1 MTKNHPRTI
10 VYIDGFNLYYGC
22 LKGTPYR
29 WIDLCAL
36 ADLLLPKSSVVAV
49 KYFTARVSGST
60 TDPNKPR
67 RQETYFRALAQNPRL
82 QRIEGTFLSNI
93 KRMPVHQPGPGQD
106 RSVMVRAT
114 EEKGSDVNLAVHL
127 VHDGHLGHYETA
139 VVISN
144 DSDLAEAIRL
154 VREDLKLPVG
164 VISPFKTLTHRLRAQ
179 ASFTRPIR
187 TGHLQASQLPAVIR
201 DADGRT
207 IHKPKGW

>member
-1 MTKNHPRTI
+1 MTRKHPRTV

-22 LKGTPYR
+22 LKRSPYR
-29 WIDLCAL
+29 WLNICAFV
-36 ADLLLPKSSVVAV
+36 DRLLPGNDVIAV
-49 KYFTARVSGST
+49 KYFSARVSNTPDNPKQT
-60 TDPNKPR
+60 T
-67 RQETYFRALAQNPRL
+67 RQDMYFRALQTESRFSL
-82 QRIEGTFLSNI
+82 IEGTFLSNV
-93 KRMPVHQPGPGQD
+93 KRMLVHQPAPGQD
-106 RSVMVRAT
+106 RSVMVRST

-127 VHDGHLGHYETA
+127 VHDGHLGRYETA

-187 TGHLQASQLPAVIR
+187 TSHLQASQFPASIQ
-201 DADGRT
+201 DAHGRT

>member
-1 MTKNHPRTI
+1 MTTNRPRTI

-36 ADLLLPKSSVVAV
+36 ADILLPKSNVVSV
-49 KYFTARVSGST
+49 KYFTARVSGSP

-127 VHDGHLGHYETA
+127 VHDGHLGRYETA

-164 VISPFKTLTHRLRAQ
+164 VISPFKKLTRRLQAQ

-187 TGHLQASQLPAVIR
+187 SSHLQASQFPPHIQAPA
-201 DADGRT
+201 GRT
-207 IHKPKGW
+207 IRKPAGW